1 MKHAQDEMV
10 WIDGQGAA
18 HPLGDAAISRM
29 RQREGAYR
37 VLPSPRH
44 LVFMRYTGADGRR
57 DVEDGAIV
65 RLAGE
70 ITAPGS
76 MCDVLAI
83 LGSSSW
89 RGELVVMDGEATRS
103 VFFEAGNVVGVQTD
117 APNERLGRVL
127 YRYGALTEAQI
138 EPVLARTRAGQ
149 RFAQAAHDL
158 GFVTQE
164 QVYKFLARQVEEVVL
179 AVLMLGDG
187 MFCFLDGF
195 DEARLVSRQVI
206 GANALL
212 MNHVTRLDELRYFR
226 PWIPSADYVPERA
239 GTRAPEAASA
249 VFDGVDGQ
257 RSVGDLGRY
266 TGLGEFEV
274 TKQLF
279 ALGQSGHVIMSA
291 PRLRGGPGEA
301 ALLTSDALR
310 TIHQAADSA
319 GRGTALRNSL
329 GGFARGTYDQL
340 LRGAGPFEDGSLD
353 VEAVA
358 RNALTCAP
366 GGEAEVREML
376 YDYVAFA
383 LFSATASL
391 GAMGASL
398 AAEVERMLAK
408 LRPPGLPGPMG
419 ASGVHKLHA
428 QPGAD
433 GVSPRDSSTSLVFSI
448 LDGG

>member
-1 MKHAQDEMV
+1 MKHAQDELV
-10 WIDGQGAA
+10 WIDGQGVA
-18 HPLGDAAISRM
+18 HPLGEVAVERM
-29 RQREGAYR
+29 RLREGAYR
-37 VLPSPRH
+37 MLPSPRH

-57 DVEDGAIV
+57 DIEDGAIV

-70 ITAPGS
+70 ITAPGA

-103 VFFEAGNVVGVQTD
+103 VFFEAGNVVGVRTD
-117 APNERLGRVL
+117 AENERLGRIL
-127 YRYGALTEAQI
+127 YRYGAITEAQI
-138 EPVLARTRAGQ
+138 EPVLARTKEGH

-187 MFCFLDGF
+187 MFAFLDGF
-195 DEARLVSRQVI
+195 DEGRLPSRQVI
-206 GANALL
+206 SANLLL
-212 MNHVTRLDELRYFR
+212 MNHVTQIDEIRYYR
-226 PWIPSADYVPERA
+226 PWIPSADYVPDRTSA
-239 GTRAPEAASA
+239 RAPDGASA
-249 VFDGVDGQ
+249 VYEAVDGQ
-257 RSVGDLGRY
+257 RSVGDLGRV

-279 ALGQSGHVIMSA
+279 HLGQSGHVFMQT
-291 PRLRGGPGEA
+291 PRLRGGSSEA
-301 ALLTSDALR
+301 ALLTATALR

-319 GRGTALRNSL
+319 GRGTALRHSL
-329 GGFARGTYDQL
+329 EGFARGAYDQL
-340 LRGAGPFEDGSLD
+340 LRGAGPFEDGSVD

-391 GAMGASL
+391 GPSGAPV

-408 LRPPGLPGPMG
+408 LRPPGVTGPMG
-419 ASGVHKLHA
+419 QSGVYKLHSPSA
-428 QPGAD
+428 LD
-433 GVSPRDSSTSLVFSI
+433 GVSPHASSANLI
-448 LDGG
+448 LSFGDGG